1 MDKLRSGEFTRKVGS
16 FLLAVG
22 LHALILLI
30 HGSGYWASGDEL
42 GFTLIQPQLIEIE
55 PVRKEAR
62 TQPQKPP
69 STPKPT
75 ASAAKTPPTQEQPAP
90 PPVEKPLTSI
100 EEVHQENPAP
110 RETRT
115 EPGEVA
121 TGLEVAE
128 RREETGVESSTM
140 TSDDPTETESRTVTN
155 DGSTETEGD
164 AQAESETETD
174 APTEPALPPLG
185 AAGGMAGAVPRFTYP
200 KGAEHLGLEGR
211 VLMEIYLSPDGTF
224 LKDPVML
231 ASSGHEALD
240 DHCRRMFTS
249 REWKFK
255 PAAQPYKLQ
264 VEVGYKNYEVTI
276 DFLGEAAYLSPEEG
290 GELIE

>member
-128 RREETGVESSTM
+128 SSEETGKEPS
-140 TSDDPTETESRTVTN
+140 PVTN
-155 DGSTETEGD
+155 GGSTESEGD
-164 AQAESETETD
+164 PQAEGETETNEP
-174 APTEPALPPLG
+174 AVPALPPLG